1 MSDSP
6 WLPRRPEWAA
16 LEDHRTD
23 ALPQPDLR
31 ALFDADPGRA
41 ERYVVHVGDLRIDY
55 SKHLITDETLALL
68 RELATATDVS
78 GLRDA
83 MFRGERINV
92 TEDRAVLHTALRAP
106 RDAVIEVD
114 GENVV
119 PGVHEVL
126 DRMAAFA
133 DRVRSGEWT
142 GHTGKRI
149 RNVVNIGIGGSD
161 LGPAMA
167 YEALRPFTARDL
179 TFRFV
184 SNVDGADLHE
194 AVRDLDPAETLFIV
208 ASKTFTTIE
217 TITNATSAR
226 SWLLN
231 GLGGDE
237 KAVAEHFVALSTNSE
252 KVTEFGIDVDN
263 MFEFWDWVGGR
274 YSYDSAIGLSL
285 MIAIGPDRFREMLD
299 GFRIVDEHFRN
310 APAEANA
317 PLIMGLLGIWYGNF
331 HDAQSHAVLPYS
343 HYLSKFTAYLQQLD
357 MESNGKSVDRDGH
370 PVQWQTGP
378 VVWGTPGTN
387 GQHAYY
393 QLIHQ
398 GTKLI
403 PADLIGFARPVAELS
418 DELKAQH
425 DLLMANLFAQ
435 GQALAFGKTAEEVR
449 AEGVPEEQ
457 VPHRTFQG
465 NHPTTTILA
474 TELTPSVLGQLV
486 ALYEHKVFVQG
497 AVWNIDSFDQW
508 GSSGS
513 ELTCRSVLWASARWA
528 ATCASACA
536 TPATPS
542 SATTPTP
549 RSPTWPAW
557 PTSSTSWKRRARSGS
572 WSRQATPP
580 STSSTVWRTS

>member
-1 MSDSP
+1 MSDVP
-6 WLPRRPEWAA
+6 EPTRRPEWAA
-16 LEDHRTD
+16 LEQHR
-23 ALPQPDLR
+23 AQGLPGLRDL
-31 ALFDADPGRA
+31 FADDPSRA

-55 SKHLITDETLALL
+55 SKHLVTDETLRLL
-68 RELATATDVS
+68 RELAAATDVF

-83 MFRGERINV
+83 MFRGERINT

-106 RDAVIEVD
+106 RDAVVEVD

-119 PGVHEVL
+119 PAVHAVL
-126 DRMAAFA
+126 DRMADFA
-133 DRVRSGEWT
+133 GRVRSGEWT
-142 GHTGKRI
+142 GHTGRRI

-167 YEALRPFTARDL
+167 YEALRAYTARDL

-194 AVRDLDPAETLFIV
+194 AIRDLDPAETLFIV

-217 TITNATSAR
+217 TVTNATSAR
-226 SWLLN
+226 AWLLDA
-231 GLGGDE
+231 LGDE
-237 KAVAEHFVALSTNSE
+237 KAVARHFVALSTNAE
-252 KVTEFGIDVDN
+252 KVAAFGIDTAN

-299 GFRIVDEHFRN
+299 GFRIVDDHFRT
-310 APAEANA
+310 APPEANA
-317 PLIMGLLGIWYGNF
+317 PLVMGLLGVWYNNF

-357 MESNGKSVDRDGH
+357 MESNGKSVDRQGR
-370 PVQWQTGP
+370 PVSWQTGP

-403 PADLIGFARPVAELS
+403 PADLIGFVRPIAELS
-418 DELKAQH
+418 EALKAQH
-425 DLLMANLFAQ
+425 DLLMANLLAQ
-435 GQALAFGKTAEEVR
+435 GQALAFGKTPDEVR
-449 AEGVPEEQ
+449 AEGVPEEL
-457 VPHRTFQG
+457 VPHKTFQG

-497 AVWNIDSFDQW
+497 AIWNIDSFDQW
-508 GSSGS
+508 GV
-513 ELTCRSVLWASARWA
+513 ELGKVLAKRVE
-528 ATCASACA
+528 
-536 TPATPS
+536 PALTEGADVP
-542 SATTPTP
+542 
-549 RSPTWPAW
+549 
-557 PTSSTSWKRRARSGS
+557 GLD
-572 WSRQATPP
+572 P
-580 STSSTVWRTS
+580 STAALVAAYRERRK